1 MIVFAPLRARRLDVS
16 LHELPIGD
24 EIALCHL
31 PERAHEK
38 AMTEFLTRAIESANV
53 PSGQHL
59 ADPRAWSVGERLLAL
74 AHYCKH
80 TRDDGPDY
88 AVTESSRLSDYL
100 DMSRD
105 LPPAPVPFTALGD
118 EWITIPLSGA
128 AAEVLESLQSQSDLA
143 GRAHWVIGAMAAQ
156 MVRVGEAFPD
166 PVAET
171 AKYTDWLAQRIG
183 TLRAFPSSSF
193 DVMYANYCEAAA
205 RDAQYFSI
213 WFDELGV
220 IVLPKEAGAATPP
233 ARFLILAGVGA
244 LALSLAGKA

>member
-1 MIVFAPLRARRLDVS
+1 MQHTTLIVPGFHGSGPTHWQSWFEARLPDARRV
-16 LHELPIGD
+16 IGID
-24 EIALCHL
+24 WE
-31 PERAHEK
+31 
-38 AMTEFLTRAIESANV
+38 
-53 PSGQHL
+53 
-59 ADPRAWSVGERLLAL
+59 
-74 AHYCKH
+74 
-80 TRDDGPDY
+80 
-88 AVTESSRLSDYL
+88 
-100 DMSRD
+100 
-105 LPPAPVPFTALGD
+105 APVLARWAGAVRDAIDRAPGPVWVVAHSFGCLA
-118 EWITIPLSGA
+118 SVVA

-156 MVRVGEAFPD
+156 MLRVSETFPD